1 VWIKCLREV
10 LSISTGGMRRF
21 LLWAGLIS
29 GNFLFAQPK
38 CGSFEYQ
45 KQLIQAVPSLE
56 VAHKVIENFV
66 SERESLRSFSAS
78 KVQEENVITIP
89 VVVHILYHYP
99 GENISDDFVQS
110 QVFALNRDYRKIN
123 ADTVKIP
130 GAFKSLAADCE
141 IEFKLATVDAS
152 GRATT
157 GIIRKYTPVTKWA
170 ADDKIKYSSE
180 MGDNAWDAASYLNIW
195 VGTMDRVL
203 GYSSVPGDPAS
214 KDGVVISNT
223 VFGITNSGIYDQGR
237 TAVHEVGHWLGLRH
251 LWGDANCGDDGV
263 ADTPPQQ
270 TFTNGCPST
279 VRVSCNNGPNG
290 DMYMDY
296 MDFTN
301 DDCLVMFTRGQKQ
314 KMRTLFDVGGPRHS
328 ILLSKG
334 LDIPAIAELPLPDNP
349 PQWLHIKIF
358 PNPATA
364 ELTINMEYDER
375 WVGKQLQVLDITGK
389 IQIVKTVTSKIQKLD
404 VSQLAPGVYFIRAEK
419 NGEKMM
425 QKFIKL

>member
-1 VWIKCLREV
+1 
-10 LSISTGGMRRF
+10 MRRF
-21 LLWAGLIS
+21 LLWVGLS
-29 GNFLFAQPK
+29 SVNFLFAQPK

-45 KQLIQAVPSLE
+45 KQLIQALPSLE
-56 VAHKVIENFV
+56 VPRKAIENFV
-66 SERESLRSFSAS
+66 FDRESLRSFSPS
-78 KVQEENVITIP
+78 RLEEENVITIP
-89 VVVHILYHYP
+89 VVVHLLYHYP
-99 GENISDDFVQS
+99 GENISDDVVHS
-110 QVFALNRDYRKIN
+110 QIFALNRDYRKLN
-123 ADTVKIP
+123 SDTIKIP
-130 GAFKSLAADCE
+130 GAFKPLAADCE

-157 GIIRKYTPVTKWA
+157 GIVRKYTPVTKWT
-170 ADDKIKYSSE
+170 ADDKIKSSSE
-180 MGDNAWDAASYLNIW
+180 AGDDPWDAASYLNIW

-203 GYSSVPGDPAS
+203 GYSSTPGDPAS

-251 LWGDANCGDDGV
+251 LWGDTNCGDDGV

-279 VRVSCNNGPNG
+279 VRISCNNGPNG

-301 DDCLVMFTRGQKQ
+301 DDCLVMFTHGQKQ
-314 KMRTLFDVGGPRHS
+314 KMRTLFEIGGPRHS

-334 LDIPAIAELPLPDNP
+334 LDVPAIAELPLPDNP
-349 PQWLHIKIF
+349 PQWLQIKIF
-358 PNPATA
+358 PNPATTQ
-364 ELTINMEYDER
+364 LTINMEYDER
-375 WVGKQLQVLDITGK
+375 WVGKQLQVIDMTGK
-389 IQIVKTVTSKIQKLD
+389 VQIVKTITSKVQKLD
-404 VSQLAPGVYFIRAEK
+404 VSQLAPGVYFLKSEK
-419 NGEKMM
+419 TGEKMM